1 MSSKSIAP
9 PDKRSYRGRDNDAR
23 VAERRARLIAA
34 AVTCFGTHGYH
45 YTTLKMLCAEAGLT
59 ERYFYES
66 FAHADDLLCCAFN
79 EAAAAIMA
87 EVQARNASAGADD
100 GPAEKV
106 RAGADAYLK
115 AIAADPARARLVLAE
130 IEGASDNAAAAC
142 QRQVQRHT
150 DLIQQDLFGAKAN
163 TGARDGLS
171 PRMLSNA
178 LVGAL
183 VHLARQWLRAGCKPG
198 RATLVRHIDA
208 LVRGTLAAWDAQAG
222 VPL

>member
-9 PDKRSYRGRDNDAR
+9 PDKRSYRGLDNDAR

-45 YTTLKMLCAEAGLT
+45 YTTLKMLCAQAGLT

-66 FAHADDLLCCAFN
+66 FANADDLLCCAFDD
-79 EAAAAIMA
+79 AASAIMA
-87 EVQARNASAGADD
+87 DVQARMANTGEA
-100 GPAEKV
+100 PAEKV

-115 AIAADPARARLVLAE
+115 AIAADPTRARLVLAE